1 MHGGRW
7 ESFAAQ
13 DYWREDSREMSRPAR
28 RGFAFNAE
36 TKHGFRSRNLGKR
49 RAGETAFNFAAQLL
63 DVVDV
68 LGCPLDIGVDDLIGH
83 DAERKRFDM
92 RARRGV
98 VGRADE
104 CVCRKPGVAA
114 AFTFFN
120 DDTLAP
126 ASLAVIA
133 ATAPAPPQPNTTT
146 SVSSSQ
152 RAFNAHHFIA
162 ERSTYGRP

>member
-1 MHGGRW
+1 V
-7 ESFAAQ
+7 
-13 DYWREDSREMSRPAR
+13 
-28 RGFAFNAE
+28 FAFNAE

-68 LGCPLDIGVDDLIGH
+68 LGCPFDIGVDDL
-83 DAERKRFDM
+83 DLDTRPKERFDM
-92 RARRGV
+92 RARRSV

-104 CVCRKPGVAA
+104 CVCCKFGVAA
-114 AFTFFN
+114 AFPFFN
-120 DDTLAP
+120 DDDLAP

-133 ATAPAPPQPNTTT
+133 ATAPAPPPNTTT

-152 RAFNAHHFIA
+152 RFRASLIA
-162 ERSTYGRP
+162 EPTIYELDRKFLKKPSRSNSSMTLSSR